1 MSMEETTMSNF
12 YIGLN
17 LDPSFVRCVHYLK
30 DRYGEEFERLNGLH
44 NDNLNFTGFI
54 DNFIDSNNVA
64 NATIDGNANANT
76 KDICSLEAEMSK
88 PHKKLLSLNKI
99 FYEIKKKYGYG
110 TAESWLELEWLGA
123 FYLHDAYSASL
134 KSYCFAYDLED
145 LAMKGLYFVSG
156 FGGGAPQHLTTFTTQ
171 VKEFVSWVS
180 NRTSGAC
187 GLPSFLIYSF
197 YFWNKDVKE
206 GFY

>member
-1 MSMEETTMSNF
+1 MSNF

-17 LDPSFVRCVHYLK
+17 LDPTFVRCLNYLK
-30 DRYGEEFERLNGLH
+30 DTYGEEFEKLNGLH

-64 NATIDGNANANT
+64 NATIDGNANVST

-110 TAESWLELEWLGA
+110 TAEAWLEHDWLGA
-123 FYLHDAYSASL
+123 F
-134 KSYCFAYDLED
+134 
-145 LAMKGLYFVSG
+145 
-156 FGGGAPQHLTTFTTQ
+156 
-171 VKEFVSWVS
+171 
-180 NRTSGAC
+180 
-187 GLPSFLIYSF
+187 
-197 YFWNKDVKE
+197 
-206 GFY
+206 